1 MSDDKTNNDAAE
13 NKDGGKV
20 EESSSG
26 GRDNRGGG
34 SRGGGGGRNDD
45 RRGGG
50 RDDRGGG
57 GRRFSRGGGGG
68 GRRFRR
74 RRGCPFLV
82 KGKCKIDYKDV
93 DNLRQYLTETGKIR
107 PRRQTSACSKC
118 QRELARAIKRARHLA
133 LLPYAP
139 EHIRSSYQ

>member
-1 MSDDKTNNDAAE
+1 MSDENINDE
-13 NKDGGKV
+13 IVDDEIEDEDDD
-20 EESSSG
+20 EEEDDNEQLDERSSG
-26 GRDNRGGG
+26 GGGNRGR
-34 SRGGGGGRNDD
+34 SNRGRD

-50 RDDRGGG
+50 D
-57 GRRFSRGGGGG
+57 RRFSRGG

-82 KGKCKIDYKDV
+82 DGKCKIDYKDV
-93 DNLRQYLTETGKIR
+93 ENLRQYLTETGKIR
-107 PRRQTSACSKC
+107 PRRQTGACSKC

-139 EHIRSSYQ
+139 EHIRTSYQ